1 MSAYRTDA
9 VVIGGGVVGL
19 AIARQLAQA
28 GHETIVLERHA
39 GIGRETSS
47 RNSGVLH
54 AGVYYQPGSLKAQFC
69 APGRAML
76 ARYCADTGV
85 EARFCGKL
93 LLASNEDEAAAL
105 PALLTRAKANGV
117 RDIALLEAAA
127 ARRLEPE
134 IACVAALWCR
144 DTSIVDAH
152 GLMQALAGDLTA
164 AGGAVALAT
173 EAAAIA
179 RDGDSLRLLT
189 KEAGGAETELV
200 APIVINAAGHGA
212 PALARRTAGL
222 EARSQPRQWFA
233 KGNYFAFTGHNP
245 FSRLIYPTGAAATG
259 VAAGLGVHATL
270 DLGGQLRFGPD
281 VEWTQSADDVLVDP
295 ARATLFEAAV
305 RAWWPGLPDGA
316 LAPAWAGVRPK
327 LHGPGAAAPDFR
339 LDGPAQH
346 GVGGLVNLFGVE
358 SPGLTACLAIA
369 ARVAAMANS

>member
-19 AIARQLAQA
+19 AIARRLART

-54 AGVYYQPGSLKAQFC
+54 AGIYYHPGSLKAQFC

-76 ARYCADTGV
+76 ARYCADAGV
-85 EARFCGKL
+85 ETRFCGKL
-93 LLASNEDEAAAL
+93 LVANTGSEAAAL
-105 PALLTRAKANGV
+105 PALLARARANGV
-117 RDIALLEAAA
+117 RDIALLDAAA

-134 IACVAALWCR
+134 VACVAALLCG
-144 DTSIVDAH
+144 DTGIVDAH
-152 GLMQALAGDLTA
+152 GLAQALAGDLAA
-164 AGGAVALAT
+164 AGGAIALAT
-173 EAAAIA
+173 EATGIA
-179 RDGDSLRLLT
+179 RDGGDLRVKT
-189 KEAGGAETELV
+189 RDAGGAETELV

-222 EARSQPRQWFA
+222 AAEHQPRQWFA
-233 KGNYFAFTGHNP
+233 RGNYFAFTGRNP
-245 FSRLIYPTGAAATG
+245 FSRLIYPTGAATTG

-281 VEWTQSADDVLVDP
+281 VEWAPSAGEAPVDP
-295 ARATLFEAAV
+295 ARATLFEAAIRV
-305 RAWWPGLPDGA
+305 WWPGLPEGA

-327 LHGPGAAAPDFR
+327 LHGPGAPAPDFR
-339 LDGPAQH
+339 IDGPAQH
-346 GVGGLVNLFGVE
+346 GAPGLVNLFGIE

-369 ARVAAMANS
+369 AHVAALASR